1 MESRGA
7 TAPRL
12 SEMKKYNSCG
22 KHEEPGTCRHCLA
35 TADVPA
41 PERTQ
46 TSGRLPNSS
55 KALAQ
60 NVACACDAGNRSR
73 RDLVSMK
80 NALAKPSTRPA
91 TSAECFVMRDD
102 ALPLPLWRPRGV
114 GERRRDCFRSFAAA
128 IWEKKL
134 STAAGMSE
142 ETLCGTRGATAGN
155 PQIRPRLPRAVELGK
170 MGDGT
175 SDGVLNINVGI
186 MGHVDSGKTSLAR
199 ALSTIVS
206 TAGLD
211 KHPQSQERGIT
222 LDLGFSSFQ
231 VPLPDHIREAA
242 QQYQQLQFTLVDCPG
257 HASLIRTIIGG
268 AQIIDLMM
276 LVIDV
281 TKGVQ
286 TQTAECLV
294 VGEILMNHLIVVLNK
309 TDMIPPDERDA
320 KIAKTKAGLAKVFAG
335 TKFKDPV
342 MIPVSATGGSADP
355 PAPVGLTEL
364 IDALRAAVYLPPRN
378 PDGAL
383 LLSVDHCFPIKG
395 KGTVL
400 TGTVLRGTIKVNDDI
415 ELPEFKVTKKV
426 KSMQMFRKSVA
437 KASQGDRVAALVT
450 QLDADKIE
458 RAIVC
463 APGSI
468 PTFSAAVIRVERV
481 RFFKGACPSKR
492 KFHMTVGHTTV
503 MATANFFVLPPAP
516 GVAAGGALEAG
527 PGKGRETALDLE
539 RDYLLAD
546 ELLPTGKDAPV
557 GSQWAIVVLEKPV
570 TAPLDSLL
578 IYTSIYRYIY
588 IYIYSSLSLSIHQCL
603 DMYIY
608 IHIRTDACR
617 NDTHIHTYTYR

>member
-1 MESRGA
+1 MESFRVSLEERKTLGGLSWVDQQ
-7 TAPRL
+7 PRL
-12 SEMKKYNSCG
+12 CKMED
-22 KHEEPGTCRHCLA
+22 A
-35 TADVPA
+35 PA
-41 PERTQ
+41 
-46 TSGRLPNSS
+46 
-55 KALAQ
+55 
-60 NVACACDAGNRSR
+60 
-73 RDLVSMK
+73 
-80 NALAKPSTRPA
+80 
-91 TSAECFVMRDD
+91 
-102 ALPLPLWRPRGV
+102 
-114 GERRRDCFRSFAAA
+114 
-128 IWEKKL
+128 
-134 STAAGMSE
+134 
-142 ETLCGTRGATAGN
+142 
-155 PQIRPRLPRAVELGK
+155 
-170 MGDGT
+170 
-175 SDGVLNINVGI
+175 GVLNINVGI

-199 ALSTIVS
+199 ALSTTVS

-320 KIAKTKAGLAKVFAG
+320 KIAKTKTGLAKVFAG

-426 KSMQMFRKSVA
+426 KSMQMFRKSVS

-503 MATANFFVLPPAP
+503 MATANFFVLPQAP

-570 TAPLDSLL
+570 TAPPDSLL
-578 IYTSIYRYIY
+578 IYTSISR
-588 IYIYSSLSLSIHQCL
+588 
-603 DMYIY
+603 
-608 IHIRTDACR
+608 
-617 NDTHIHTYTYR
+617 